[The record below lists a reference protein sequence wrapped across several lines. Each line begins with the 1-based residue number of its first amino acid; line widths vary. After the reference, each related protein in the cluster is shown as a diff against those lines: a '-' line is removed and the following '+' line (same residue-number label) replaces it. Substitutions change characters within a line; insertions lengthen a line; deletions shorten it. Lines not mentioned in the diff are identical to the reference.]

1 MYDMLDVVLLCRM
14 MSAQY
19 RIKIQPGVCS
29 TADKFDAQAWCRKD
43 KDGYVL
49 QVPFSPY
56 MTEEQW
62 RYLRGYIDHECGH
75 VKFTD
80 FETYANMYRSVVADC
95 LRYKPGA
102 SVTLKDFLHDYASM
116 VINILED
123 VRIERLMGI
132 DFPGSRTNLN
142 TLSEYLFKDCY
153 SVGMMMGNGMTGRL
167 YSLLFMRVRSLIN
180 PALEESAQLLYDDM
194 KADVLGEYTEYTRHL
209 DAVWGIG
216 DIFVQN
222 WNVEGAALEF
232 IRIVIEVLEVLEDCT
247 NTTKG
252 TNNRKSS
259 GNTSDSSAGGTG
271 DSSAG
276 GTGDSSDDDTGDSSD
291 GDTGDSSDGD
301 TGDSSDGD
309 TGDSSKNAHPSRK
322 KSVTISAKTVSSMA
336 ADLYDMQRDDKGNVS
351 RRFLDAVRDM
361 TDSLEDNK
369 QISDADL
376 MLVDSMF
383 THTAERL
390 DKLLDKTKMNAL
402 ADGKPVYIT
411 GCSRV
416 QALSPEQRGDMDVV
430 MYNLYGRLA
439 DVLQTM
445 TMVRHSTG
453 MCGARLDARVLHRT
467 SVGDGRIFSKK
478 VQRLR
483 RVTEVAL
490 LFDASGSM
498 SLTEYGKSN
507 NNEMAQCM
515 ALGCLKALRALP
527 GVKSSLSGFSN
538 GEMFVMSDYGG
549 PVHEVILSAIGG
561 TPLGA
566 SLVELTSQFSDGPD
580 VRRIILFFTDG
591 FPDNVGSVTMALN
604 LAKRSGIEV
613 YGIGLQTKAIHTF
626 MDSDHSIIVN
636 SIHELAGGMCD
647 MLRKGMVRA
656 YEV

>member
-1 MYDMLDVVLLCRM
+1 MYDIVDVVLLCRM

-29 TADKFDAQAWCRKD
+29 AADKFDAPAWCRKD

-95 LRYKPGA
+95 LQYKPGA

-142 TLSEYLFKDCY
+142 TLSEYLFKDCC
-153 SVGMMMGNGMTGRL
+153 SVSMTMGNGMTGRL

-180 PALEESAQLLYDDM
+180 PALEEPAQLLYDDM
-194 KADVLGEYTEYTRHL
+194 KADVLGKYTEYTRHL

-216 DIFVQN
+216 DIFVQD

-232 IRIVIEVLEVLEDCT
+232 IRIVIEVLEDYT
-247 NTTKG
+247 NTT
-252 TNNRKSS
+252 
-259 GNTSDSSAGGTG
+259 
-271 DSSAG
+271 
-276 GTGDSSDDDTGDSSD
+276 
-291 GDTGDSSDGD
+291 
-301 TGDSSDGD
+301 
-309 TGDSSKNAHPSRK
+309 
-322 KSVTISAKTVSSMA
+322 TVSSMA

-361 TDSLEDNK
+361 TDSLEDNN
-369 QISDADL
+369 QISDEDL
-376 MLVDSMF
+376 AFMDAMF
-383 THTAERL
+383 SHTAKRL
-390 DKLLDKTKMNAL
+390 DTLLDKTKINAL

-411 GCSRV
+411 DCSRV
-416 QALSPEQRGDMDVV
+416 HALSPEQRGDMDVV

-498 SLTEYGKSN
+498 ILTEYGKSN

-538 GEMFVMSDYGG
+538 GEMFVMSDYGA

-613 YGIGLQTKAIHTF
+613 YGIGLQTKAINTF

>member
-29 TADKFDAQAWCRKD
+29 TADKFDAPAWCRKD

-80 FETYANMYRSVVADC
+80 FETYTNMYRSVVADC

-142 TLSEYLFKDCY
+142 TLSEYLFKDCC
-153 SVGMMMGNGMTGRL
+153 SVSMMMGKGMAGRL

-194 KADVLGEYTEYTRHL
+194 KADVQVENYTEYTRHL

-216 DIFVQN
+216 DIFVQD

-232 IRIVIEVLEVLEDCT
+232 IRIVIEVLEDYT

-252 TNNRKSS
+252 TRNRKSS
-259 GNTSDSSAGGTG
+259 GNTSNSSAGG
-271 DSSAG
+271 
-276 GTGDSSDDDTGDSSD
+276 
-291 GDTGDSSDGD
+291 TGDSSDGD

-309 TGDSSKNAHPSRK
+309 TGDSSKDAHASRK

-361 TDSLEDNK
+361 TDSLEDNN

-376 MLVDSMF
+376 AFMDAMF
-383 THTAERL
+383 SHTAKRL
-390 DKLLDKTKMNAL
+390 DTLLDKTKMNAL

>member
-29 TADKFDAQAWCRKD
+29 TADKFDAPAWCRKD

-80 FETYANMYRSVVADC
+80 FQAYTELQKSVVDDC
-95 LRYKPGA
+95 LRYKPRA
-102 SVTLKDFLHDYASM
+102 SVTLKDFLKDYASM
-116 VINILED
+116 VVNILED

-142 TLSEYLFKDCY
+142 TLSEYLFKDCC
-153 SVGMMMGNGMTGRL
+153 SVSMMMGDGMAGRL

-194 KADVLGEYTEYTRHL
+194 KADVLVEDYTEYTRHL

-216 DIFVQN
+216 DSFVQD

-232 IRIVIEVLEVLEDCT
+232 IRIVIEVLEDYT
-247 NTTKG
+247 NTAQVTNSNG
-252 TNNRKSS
+252 TSS
-259 GNTSDSSAGGTG
+259 
-271 DSSAG
+271 
-276 GTGDSSDDDTGDSSD
+276 

-301 TGDSSDGD
+301 TSDSSAGD
-309 TGDSSKNAHPSRK
+309 TGDSSKNANASRK
-322 KSVTISAKTVSSMA
+322 KSVAISTMAVSAMSS
-336 ADLYDMQRDDKGNVS
+336 DLYDMQRDDKGNIR

-361 TDSLEDNK
+361 TDSLEDNN
-369 QISDADL
+369 QISDAD
-376 MLVDSMF
+376 MAFMDSMF
-383 THTAERL
+383 SHTAERL
-390 DKLLDKTKMNAL
+390 DKLLDKHKMDAL

-411 GCSRV
+411 DRSHV
-416 QALSPEQRGDMDVV
+416 HALSPEQRGDMDVV

-445 TMVRHSTG
+445 TLVRHSTG
-453 MCGARLDARVLHRT
+453 LCGARLDAHVLHRA

-498 SLTEYGKSN
+498 GVNEYGKSN

-538 GEMFVMSDYGG
+538 GEMFVMSDYGA
-549 PVHEVILSAIGG
+549 PVHEVILSAVGG

-613 YGIGLQTKAIHTF
+613 YGIGLQTKAINTF

>member
-1 MYDMLDVVLLCRM
+1 MYDIVDVVLLCRM

-142 TLSEYLFKDCY
+142 TLSEYLFKDCC
-153 SVGMMMGNGMTGRL
+153 SVSMMMGNGMTGRL

-180 PALEESAQLLYDDM
+180 PALEESSQLLYDDM
-194 KADVLGEYTEYTRHL
+194 KADVSVENYTEYIRHL
-209 DAVWGIG
+209 DAVWDIG
-216 DIFVQN
+216 DSFVQD
-222 WNVEGAALEF
+222 WNVERAAREF
-232 IRIVIEVLEVLEDCT
+232 ISIVIEVLEDYT

-271 DSSAG
+271 DSS
-276 GTGDSSDDDTGDSSD
+276 D
-291 GDTGDSSDGD
+291 GDTGDSSNGD
-301 TGDSSDGD
+301 TGDSSNGD
-309 TGDSSKNAHPSRK
+309 TGNSSKAAQTSRK

-336 ADLYDMQRDDKGNVS
+336 ADLYDMQRDDKGNIS
-351 RRFLDAVRDM
+351 RRFMDAVRDM
-361 TDSLEDNK
+361 TDSLEDNN
-369 QISDADL
+369 QISDEDL
-376 MLVDSMF
+376 AFMDAMF
-383 THTAERL
+383 SHTAKRL
-390 DKLLDKTKMNAL
+390 DTLLDRTKMNAL

-416 QALSPEQRGDMDVV
+416 NALSPEQRGDMDVV

-445 TMVRHSTG
+445 TLVRHSTG

-467 SVGDGRIFSKK
+467 SVGEGRIFSKK

-538 GEMFVMSDYGG
+538 GEMFVMSDYGS
-549 PVHEVILSAIGG
+549 PVHEVVLSAIGG

>member
-1 MYDMLDVVLLCRM
+1 MYDIVDVVLLCRM

-19 RIKIQPGVCS
+19 RIKIQPGVFS
-29 TADKFDAQAWCRKD
+29 LADKFDASAWCRKD

-95 LRYKPGA
+95 LQYKPKA

-116 VINILED
+116 VVNILED

-142 TLSEYLFKDCY
+142 TLSEYLFKDCC
-153 SVGMMMGNGMTGRL
+153 SVSMMMGEGMAGRL

-194 KADVLGEYTEYTRHL
+194 KADVLVEDYTEYTRHL

-216 DIFVQN
+216 DIFVQD
-222 WNVEGAALEF
+222 WNVERAALEF
-232 IRIVIEVLEVLEDCT
+232 IRIVIEVLEDYT
-247 NTTKG
+247 NTAQG
-252 TNNRKSS
+252 TNSNGTSS
-259 GNTSDSSAGGTG
+259 
-271 DSSAG
+271 
-276 GTGDSSDDDTGDSSD
+276 

-301 TGDSSDGD
+301 TVDSSDSDTSDSSDGD
-309 TGDSSKNAHPSRK
+309 TGNFSDDGTASGK
-322 KSVTISAKTVSSMA
+322 KSVAVSTMAVSAMSS
-336 ADLYDMQRDDKGNVS
+336 DLYDMQLDDKGNIH

-361 TDSLEDNK
+361 TDSLENNN
-369 QISDADL
+369 QISDEDL
-376 MLVDSMF
+376 AFMDSMF
-383 THTAERL
+383 SRTAERL
-390 DKLLDKTKMNAL
+390 DTLLDKHKMDEL
-402 ADGKPVYIT
+402 ADGKRVYIT
-411 GCSRV
+411 DCSHV
-416 QALSPEQRGDMDVV
+416 HALSPEQRGDMDVV

-445 TMVRHSTG
+445 TLVRHSTG
-453 MCGARLDARVLHRT
+453 LCGARLDAHVLHRA

-498 SLTEYGKSN
+498 GMNEYGKSN

-538 GEMFVMSDYGG
+538 GEMFVMSDYGA
-549 PVHEVILSAIGG
+549 PVHEVILSAVGG

-613 YGIGLQTKAIHTF
+613 YGIGLQTKAINTF

-636 SIHELAGGMCD
+636 SINDLAGGMCD

>member
-1 MYDMLDVVLLCRM
+1 MYNMVDVVLLCRM
-14 MSAQY
+14 LSAQY
-19 RIKIQPGVCS
+19 RIKIQPGVFS
-29 TADKFDAQAWCRKD
+29 IADKFDASAWCRKD

-80 FETYANMYRSVVADC
+80 FETYANMYRSVVDDC
-95 LRYKPGA
+95 LRYKPRA

-116 VINILED
+116 VVNILED

-142 TLSEYLFKDCY
+142 MLSEYLFKDCY
-153 SVGMMMGNGMTGRL
+153 SVSTMMGEGMAGRL

-194 KADVLGEYTEYTRHL
+194 KADVLVEDYTEYTRHL

-216 DIFVQN
+216 DIFVQD

-232 IRIVIEVLEVLEDCT
+232 IRIVIEVLEDYT
-247 NTTKG
+247 NTAQG
-252 TNNRKSS
+252 TNSNGTSS
-259 GNTSDSSAGGTG
+259 GDTS
-271 DSSAG
+271 
-276 GTGDSSDDDTGDSSD
+276 DSSD
-291 GDTGDSSDGD
+291 GDTS
-301 TGDSSDGD
+301 
-309 TGDSSKNAHPSRK
+309 DSSKDAHAARK
-322 KSVTISAKTVSSMA
+322 KSVAISTMAVSAMSS
-336 ADLYDMQRDDKGNVS
+336 DLYDMQRDDKGNIS

-361 TDSLEDNK
+361 TDSLENNN

-376 MLVDSMF
+376 AFMDSMF
-383 THTAERL
+383 SHTAERL
-390 DKLLDKTKMNAL
+390 DKLLDKHKMDAL
-402 ADGKPVYIT
+402 VDGKPVYIT
-411 GCSRV
+411 DRSHV
-416 QALSPEQRGDMDVV
+416 HALSPEQRGDMDVV

-445 TMVRHSTG
+445 TLVRHSTG
-453 MCGARLDARVLHRT
+453 LCGARLDAHVLHRA

-490 LFDASGSM
+490 LFDTSGSM
-498 SLTEYGKSN
+498 GVNEYGKSN

-549 PVHEVILSAIGG
+549 PVHEVILSAVGG

-613 YGIGLQTKAIHTF
+613 YGIGLQTKAINTF

>member
-1 MYDMLDVVLLCRM
+1 MYDIVDVVLLCRM

-19 RIKIQPGVCS
+19 RIKIQPGVC
-29 TADKFDAQAWCRKD
+29 TAADKFSAPAWCRKD

-95 LRYKPGA
+95 LCYKPGA
-102 SVTLKDFLHDYASM
+102 SVTLKNFLHDYASM

-142 TLSEYLFKDCY
+142 TLSEYLFKDCC
-153 SVGMMMGNGMTGRL
+153 SVSMMMGNGMTGRL

-180 PALEESAQLLYDDM
+180 PALEEFARLLYDDL
-194 KADVLGEYTEYTRHL
+194 KAEVLREYTEYTRHL

-216 DIFVQN
+216 DIFVQD
-222 WNVEGAALEF
+222 WNVERAALEF
-232 IRIVIEVLEVLEDCT
+232 IRIVIEVLEDYT

-259 GNTSDSSAGGTG
+259 GNTSDSSAGGG
-271 DSSAG
+271 
-276 GTGDSSDDDTGDSSD
+276 
-291 GDTGDSSDGD
+291 

-309 TGDSSKNAHPSRK
+309 TGDSSKDAHPSRK

-336 ADLYDMQRDDKGNVS
+336 ADLYEMQRDDKGNVS

-361 TDSLEDNK
+361 TDSLEDNN

-376 MLVDSMF
+376 AFMDAMF
-383 THTAERL
+383 SHTAKRL
-390 DKLLDKTKMNAL
+390 DTLLDRTKMNAL

-411 GCSRV
+411 SCSRV
-416 QALSPEQRGDMDVV
+416 NALSPEQRGDMDVV

-445 TMVRHSTG
+445 TLVRHSTG
-453 MCGARLDARVLHRT
+453 LCGARLDARVLHRT
-467 SVGDGRIFSKK
+467 SIGDGRIFSKK

-538 GEMFVMSDYGG
+538 GEMFVMSDYGA

>member
-1 MYDMLDVVLLCRM
+1 MYDIVDVVLLCRM

-29 TADKFDAQAWCRKD
+29 SADKFDAPAWCRKD

-80 FETYANMYRSVVADC
+80 FETYANMSRSVVADC

-142 TLSEYLFKDCY
+142 TLSEYLFKDCC
-153 SVGMMMGNGMTGRL
+153 SVSMMMGNGMTGRL

-194 KADVLGEYTEYTRHL
+194 KADVQVENYTDYTHHL
-209 DAVWGIG
+209 DAVWDIG
-216 DIFVQN
+216 DSFVQD

-232 IRIVIEVLEVLEDCT
+232 IRIVIEVLEDYT

-271 DSSAG
+271 DSS
-276 GTGDSSDDDTGDSSD
+276 D
-291 GDTGDSSDGD
+291 GDTS
-301 TGDSSDGD
+301 DSSDGD

-322 KSVTISAKTVSSMA
+322 KAVTISAKTVSSMA

-351 RRFLDAVRDM
+351 RRFLDAVQDM
-361 TDSLEDNK
+361 TDSLEDNN
-369 QISDADL
+369 QISDEDL
-376 MLVDSMF
+376 AFMDAMF
-383 THTAERL
+383 SRTAKRL
-390 DKLLDKTKMNAL
+390 DTLLDRTKMNAL

-411 GCSRV
+411 DCSRV
-416 QALSPEQRGDMDVV
+416 NALSPEQRGDMDVV

-498 SLTEYGKSN
+498 SLNECGQSN

-538 GEMFVMSDYGG
+538 GEMFVMSDYGA

>member
-1 MYDMLDVVLLCRM
+1 MYDIVDVVLLCRM

-29 TADKFDAQAWCRKD
+29 TADKFDAPAWCRKD

-102 SVTLKDFLHDYASM
+102 SVTLKNFLYDYASM

-142 TLSEYLFKDCY
+142 TLSEYLFKDCC
-153 SVGMMMGNGMTGRL
+153 SVSMMMGNGMTGRL

-180 PALEESAQLLYDDM
+180 PALEESAQLLYDDL
-194 KADVLGEYTEYTRHL
+194 KADVQVENYTDYTRHL
-209 DAVWGIG
+209 DAVWDIG
-216 DIFVQN
+216 DSFVQD
-222 WNVEGAALEF
+222 WNVEHAALEF
-232 IRIVIEVLEVLEDCT
+232 IRIVIEVLEDYT

-252 TNNRKSS
+252 TNSRKSS
-259 GNTSDSSAGGTG
+259 GTTSDSSAGGTG
-271 DSSAG
+271 DSS
-276 GTGDSSDDDTGDSSD
+276 D
-291 GDTGDSSDGD
+291 GDTS
-301 TGDSSDGD
+301 DSSDGD
-309 TGDSSKNAHPSRK
+309 TGDSSKNANPSRK

-336 ADLYDMQRDDKGNVS
+336 ADLYDMQRDDRGNVS

-361 TDSLEDNK
+361 TDSLEDNN
-369 QISDADL
+369 QISDEDL
-376 MLVDSMF
+376 AFMDAMF
-383 THTAERL
+383 SHTAKRL
-390 DKLLDKTKMNAL
+390 DTLLDRTKMNAL

-411 GCSRV
+411 DCSRV
-416 QALSPEQRGDMDVV
+416 HALSPEQRGDMDVV

-445 TMVRHSTG
+445 TLVRHSTG

-498 SLTEYGKSN
+498 SLTEYGQSN

-538 GEMFVMSDYGG
+538 GKMFVMSDYGA

-591 FPDNVGSVTMALN
+591 VPDTVGSVTMALN

-647 MLRKGMVRA
+647 MLRKGMVLA

>member
-1 MYDMLDVVLLCRM
+1 M

-19 RIKIQPGVCS
+19 RIKIQPGVC
-29 TADKFDAQAWCRKD
+29 TAADKFDAPAWCRKD

-80 FETYANMYRSVVADC
+80 FETYTNMYRSVVADC

-142 TLSEYLFKDCY
+142 TLSEYLFKDCC
-153 SVGMMMGNGMTGRL
+153 SVSMTMGNGMTGRL

-180 PALEESAQLLYDDM
+180 PALEEPAQLLYDDL
-194 KADVLGEYTEYTRHL
+194 KADVQAKYTDYTRHL
-209 DAVWGIG
+209 DAVWDIG
-216 DIFVQN
+216 DSFVQD
-222 WNVEGAALEF
+222 WNVERAAREF
-232 IRIVIEVLEVLEDCT
+232 ISIVIEVLEDYT

-271 DSSAG
+271 DSS
-276 GTGDSSDDDTGDSSD
+276 
-291 GDTGDSSDGD
+291 DGD

-309 TGDSSKNAHPSRK
+309 TGDSSKPEQPSRK
-322 KSVTISAKTVSSMA
+322 KSVTISAKTVSSRA
-336 ADLYDMQRDDKGNVS
+336 ADLYDMQRDDRGNIS
-351 RRFLDAVRDM
+351 RRFMDAVRDM
-361 TDSLEDNK
+361 TDSLEDNN
-369 QISDADL
+369 QISDEDL
-376 MLVDSMF
+376 AFMDTMF
-383 THTAERL
+383 SHTAKRL
-390 DKLLDKTKMNAL
+390 DTLLDRTKMNAL

-416 QALSPEQRGDMDVV
+416 HALSPEQRGDMDVV

-445 TMVRHSTG
+445 TLVRHSTG

-538 GEMFVMSDYGG
+538 GEMFVMSDYGS

>member
-1 MYDMLDVVLLCRM
+1 MYDIVDVVLLCRM

-19 RIKIQPGVCS
+19 RIKIQPGVFS
-29 TADKFDAQAWCRKD
+29 IADKFDASAWCRKD

-142 TLSEYLFKDCY
+142 MLSEYLFKDCC
-153 SVGMMMGNGMTGRL
+153 SVSMMMGEGMAGRL

-194 KADVLGEYTEYTRHL
+194 KADVQVDDYAEYTRHL

-216 DIFVQN
+216 DIFVQDG
-222 WNVEGAALEF
+222 NVERAALDF
-232 IRIVIEVLEVLEDCT
+232 IRIVIEVLEDYM
-247 NTTKG
+247 NTAQG
-252 TNNRKSS
+252 TNSNGTSS
-259 GNTSDSSAGGTG
+259 GDTSDSSAGDTG

-276 GTGDSSDDDTGDSSD
+276 G
-291 GDTGDSSDGD
+291 

-309 TGDSSKNAHPSRK
+309 TGDSSKNANASRK
-322 KSVTISAKTVSSMA
+322 KSVAISTMAVSAMSS
-336 ADLYDMQRDDKGNVS
+336 DLYDMQRDDKGNIS

-361 TDSLEDNK
+361 TDSLENNN

-376 MLVDSMF
+376 AFMDSMF
-383 THTAERL
+383 SHTAERL
-390 DKLLDKTKMNAL
+390 DKMLDKYKMDAL

-411 GCSRV
+411 DHSHV
-416 QALSPEQRGDMDVV
+416 HALSPEQRGDMDVV

-445 TMVRHSTG
+445 TLVRHSTG
-453 MCGARLDARVLHRT
+453 LCGARLDAHVLHRA

-498 SLTEYGKSN
+498 GVNEYGKSN

-549 PVHEVILSAIGG
+549 PVHEVILSAVGG

-613 YGIGLQTKAIHTF
+613 YGIGLQTKAINTF

>member
-1 MYDMLDVVLLCRM
+1 MYDIVDVVLLCRM

-29 TADKFDAQAWCRKD
+29 TADKFDAPAWCRKD

-49 QVPFSPY
+49 QIPFSPY

-80 FETYANMYRSVVADC
+80 FETYANMYRSVVAAC

-102 SVTLKDFLHDYASM
+102 SVTLKDFLKDYANM
-116 VINILED
+116 VVNILED

-142 TLSEYLFKDCY
+142 KLSEHLFKDCY
-153 SVGMMMGNGMTGRL
+153 SVSTMMGDGMVGRL

-180 PALEESAQLLYDDM
+180 PALEESAQLLYDDL
-194 KADVLGEYTEYTRHL
+194 KADVLSEYTEYTRHL
-209 DAVWGIG
+209 DDVWDIG
-216 DIFVQN
+216 DSFVQN
-222 WNVEGAALEF
+222 WNVECAALEF
-232 IRIVIEVLEVLEDCT
+232 IRIVIEVLEDYT

-259 GNTSDSSAGGTG
+259 GTTSDSSAGGTG
-271 DSSAG
+271 DSS
-276 GTGDSSDDDTGDSSD
+276 D
-291 GDTGDSSDGD
+291 GDTS
-301 TGDSSDGD
+301 DSSDGD
-309 TGDSSKNAHPSRK
+309 TGDSSKNANPSRK

-336 ADLYDMQRDDKGNVS
+336 ADLYDMQRDDRGNVS

-361 TDSLEDNK
+361 TDSLENNN
-369 QISDADL
+369 QVSDEDL
-376 MLVDSMF
+376 AFMDSMF
-383 THTAERL
+383 SHTAERL
-390 DKLLDKTKMNAL
+390 DTLLDKHKMDDL
-402 ADGKPVYIT
+402 ADDKRVYINK
-411 GCSRV
+411 CSHV
-416 QALSPEQRGDMDVV
+416 HALSPEQRGDMDVV

-445 TMVRHSTG
+445 TLVRHSTG
-453 MCGARLDARVLHRT
+453 LCGARLDAHVLHRA

-498 SLTEYGKSN
+498 SMTEYSKSN

-538 GEMFVMSDYGG
+538 GEMFVMSDYGA
-549 PVHEVILSAIGG
+549 PVHEVILSACGG

-613 YGIGLQTKAIHTF
+613 YGIGLQTKAINTF

>member
-1 MYDMLDVVLLCRM
+1 MYDIVDVVLLCRM

-29 TADKFDAQAWCRKD
+29 TTDKLSAPAWCRKD

-80 FETYANMYRSVVADC
+80 FETYANMSRSVVADC
-95 LRYKPGA
+95 LQYKPGA

-142 TLSEYLFKDCY
+142 TLSEYLFKDCC
-153 SVGMMMGNGMTGRL
+153 SVSMMMGNGMTGRL

-180 PALEESAQLLYDDM
+180 PALEESAQLLYDDL
-194 KADVLGEYTEYTRHL
+194 KADVQVENYTDYTRHL
-209 DAVWGIG
+209 DAVWDIG
-216 DIFVQN
+216 DNFVQD
-222 WNVEGAALEF
+222 WNVECAALEF
-232 IRIVIEVLEVLEDCT
+232 IRIVIEVLEDYT

-259 GNTSDSSAGGTG
+259 GTTSDSSA
-271 DSSAG
+271 
-276 GTGDSSDDDTGDSSD
+276 
-291 GDTGDSSDGD
+291 GDTGDSSDGG
-301 TGDSSDGD
+301 TGDSSDGGTGD
-309 TGDSSKNAHPSRK
+309 SSDGGTGDSSKNANPSRK

-336 ADLYDMQRDDKGNVS
+336 ADLYDMQQDDKGNVS

-361 TDSLEDNK
+361 TDSLEDNN
-369 QISDADL
+369 QISDEDL
-376 MLVDSMF
+376 AFMDSMF
-383 THTAERL
+383 SHTAERL
-390 DKLLDKTKMNAL
+390 DTLLDKQKMDDL
-402 ADGKPVYIT
+402 ADGKRVYIT
-411 GCSRV
+411 KDSHV
-416 QALSPEQRGDMDVV
+416 HALSPEQRGDMDVV

-445 TMVRHSTG
+445 TLVRHSTG
-453 MCGARLDARVLHRT
+453 LCGARLDARVLHRT

-498 SLTEYGKSN
+498 RMTEYGKSN

-538 GEMFVMSDYGG
+538 GEMFVMSDYGA

-636 SIHELAGGMCD
+636 SIHELADGMCD

>member
-1 MYDMLDVVLLCRM
+1 MYNMVDVVLLCRM
-14 MSAQY
+14 LSAQY
-19 RIKIQPGVCS
+19 RIKIQPGGCS
-29 TADKFDAQAWCRKD
+29 VADKFDAPAWCRKD

-56 MTEEQW
+56 MTDEQW

-80 FETYANMYRSVVADC
+80 FQTYTNTHKSVVADC

-102 SVTLKDFLHDYASM
+102 SAYLKDFLHEYAAT
-116 VINILED
+116 VVNILED

-153 SVGMMMGNGMTGRL
+153 SVSTMMGDGMAGRL

-194 KADVLGEYTEYTRHL
+194 KADVQVDDYAEYTRHL

-216 DIFVQN
+216 DIFVQD
-222 WNVEGAALEF
+222 WNVERAALEF
-232 IRIVIEVLEVLEDCT
+232 IRIVIEVLEDYT
-247 NTTKG
+247 NTTQG
-252 TNNRKSS
+252 TNSNRTSS
-259 GNTSDSSAGGTG
+259 
-271 DSSAG
+271 
-276 GTGDSSDDDTGDSSD
+276 

-301 TGDSSDGD
+301 TGDSPDGD
-309 TGDSSKNAHPSRK
+309 TGDSSDGGTASGK
-322 KSVTISAKTVSSMA
+322 KSVAVSDKAVSAMA
-336 ADLYDMQRDDKGNVS
+336 SGLYNLLQEDKGNI
-351 RRFLDAVRDM
+351 RKRFLYAVQDM
-361 TDSLEDNK
+361 TDSLENNNK
-369 QISDADL
+369 ISDDDRAFLDF
-376 MLVDSMF
+376 MF
-383 THTAERL
+383 TRPADR
-390 DKLLDKTKMNAL
+390 LLDTLRHKNMMDAL
-402 ADGKPVYIT
+402 ADGKRVYIT
-411 GCSRV
+411 DHSYV
-416 QALSPEQRGDMDVV
+416 HALNPEQRGDMDVV

-445 TMVRHSTG
+445 TLVRHSTG
-453 MCGARLDARVLHRT
+453 MCGARLDSRVLHRA

-498 SLTEYGKSN
+498 SMNEYGMSS

-538 GEMFVMSDYGG
+538 GEMFVMSDYDD
-549 PVHEVILSAIGG
+549 PVQEVILSACGG

-591 FPDNVGSVTMALN
+591 FPDYVGSVTLALDM
-604 LAKRSGIEV
+604 AKRSGIEV
-613 YGIGLQTKAIHTF
+613 YGIGLQTKAINTF

-636 SIHELAGGMCD
+636 SINDLAGGMCD
-647 MLRKGMVRA
+647 MLRKGMMRA

>member
-1 MYDMLDVVLLCRM
+1 MYDIVDVVLLCRM

-19 RIKIQPGVCS
+19 RIKIQPGVFS
-29 TADKFDAQAWCRKD
+29 VADKFDAQAWCRKD

-49 QVPFSPY
+49 KVPFSPR
-56 MTEEQW
+56 MTDEQW

-95 LRYKPGA
+95 LQYKPGA

-142 TLSEYLFKDCY
+142 TLSEYLFKDCC
-153 SVGMMMGNGMTGRL
+153 SVSTMMGDGMAGRL

-194 KADVLGEYTEYTRHL
+194 KADVLVEDYTEYTRHL

-216 DIFVQN
+216 DSFVQD
-222 WNVEGAALEF
+222 WNVERAALEF
-232 IRIVIEVLEVLEDCT
+232 IRIVIEVLEDYT
-247 NTTKG
+247 NTAQG
-252 TNNRKSS
+252 TNSNGTSS
-259 GNTSDSSAGGTG
+259 GDTS
-271 DSSAG
+271 
-276 GTGDSSDDDTGDSSD
+276 DSSD

-301 TGDSSDGD
+301 TSDSSAGD
-309 TGDSSKNAHPSRK
+309 TGDSSKNANASRK

-351 RRFLDAVRDM
+351 RRFLDAVQDM
-361 TDSLEDNK
+361 TDSLENNN
-369 QISDADL
+369 QVSDED
-376 MLVDSMF
+376 MTLVDSMF

-390 DKLLDKTKMNAL
+390 DTLLDRTKMNAL
-402 ADGKPVYIT
+402 ADGKRVYIT
-411 GCSRV
+411 ECSYV
-416 QALSPEQRGDMDVV
+416 HALSPEQRGDMDVV

-445 TMVRHSTG
+445 TLVRHSTG
-453 MCGARLDARVLHRT
+453 LCGARLDAHVLHRA

-498 SLTEYGKSN
+498 GVNEYGKSN

-515 ALGCLKALRALP
+515 ALGCLKALRVLP

-538 GEMFVMSDYGG
+538 GEMFVMSDYGA
-549 PVHEVILSAIGG
+549 PVHEVILSAVGG

-613 YGIGLQTKAIHTF
+613 YGIGLQTKAINTF

>member
-1 MYDMLDVVLLCRM
+1 MYDIVDVVLLCRM

-19 RIKIQPGVCS
+19 RIKIQPGVFS
-29 TADKFDAQAWCRKD
+29 VADKFDAQAWCRKD

-49 QVPFSPY
+49 KVPFSPR
-56 MTEEQW
+56 MTDEQW

-95 LRYKPGA
+95 LQYKPRA

-116 VINILED
+116 VVNILED

-153 SVGMMMGNGMTGRL
+153 SVSTMMGDGMAGRL

-194 KADVLGEYTEYTRHL
+194 KADVLVEDYTEYTRHL

-216 DIFVQN
+216 DIFVQD
-222 WNVEGAALEF
+222 WNVECAALEF
-232 IRIVIEVLEVLEDCT
+232 IRIVIEVLEDYT
-247 NTTKG
+247 NTAQG
-252 TNNRKSS
+252 TNSNGTSS
-259 GNTSDSSAGGTG
+259 GDTSDSSDG
-271 DSSAG
+271 DTS
-276 GTGDSSDDDTGDSSD
+276 DSSDGDTSDSSDGDTSDSSDGDTSDSSD
-291 GDTGDSSDGD
+291 GDTGNFSD
-301 TGDSSDGD
+301 DG
-309 TGDSSKNAHPSRK
+309 TASVK
-322 KSVTISAKTVSSMA
+322 KSVAVSTMAVSAMSS
-336 ADLYDMQRDDKGNVS
+336 DLYDMQRDDKGNIR
-351 RRFLDAVRDM
+351 RRFLDAVHDM
-361 TDSLEDNK
+361 TDSLENNN
-369 QISDADL
+369 QVSDEDL
-376 MLVDSMF
+376 AFMDAMF
-383 THTAERL
+383 SRTAERL
-390 DKLLDKTKMNAL
+390 DKLLDKHKMDAL

-411 GCSRV
+411 DRSHV
-416 QALSPEQRGDMDVV
+416 HALSPEQRGDMDVV

-445 TMVRHSTG
+445 TLVRHSTG
-453 MCGARLDARVLHRT
+453 LCGARLDAHVLHRA

-498 SLTEYGKSN
+498 GVNEYGKSN

-549 PVHEVILSAIGG
+549 PVHEVILSAVGG

-613 YGIGLQTKAIHTF
+613 YGIGLQTKAINTF

>member
-1 MYDMLDVVLLCRM
+1 MYDIVDVVLLCRM

-142 TLSEYLFKDCY
+142 TLSEYLFKDCC
-153 SVGMMMGNGMTGRL
+153 SVSMMMGNGMTGRL

-180 PALEESAQLLYDDM
+180 PALEESSQLLYDDM
-194 KADVLGEYTEYTRHL
+194 KADVSVENYTEYIRHL
-209 DAVWGIG
+209 DAVWDIG
-216 DIFVQN
+216 DSFVQD
-222 WNVEGAALEF
+222 WNVERAAREF
-232 IRIVIEVLEVLEDCT
+232 ISIVIEVLEDYT

-271 DSSAG
+271 DSS
-276 GTGDSSDDDTGDSSD
+276 D
-291 GDTGDSSDGD
+291 GDTGDSSNGD
-301 TGDSSDGD
+301 TGN
-309 TGDSSKNAHPSRK
+309 SSKAAQTSRK

-336 ADLYDMQRDDKGNVS
+336 ADLYDMQRDDKGNIS
-351 RRFLDAVRDM
+351 RRFMDAVRDM
-361 TDSLEDNK
+361 TDSLEDNN
-369 QISDADL
+369 QISDEDL
-376 MLVDSMF
+376 AFMDAMF
-383 THTAERL
+383 SHTAKRL
-390 DKLLDKTKMNAL
+390 DTLLDRTKMNAL

-416 QALSPEQRGDMDVV
+416 NALSPEQRGDMDVV

-445 TMVRHSTG
+445 TLVRHSTG

-467 SVGDGRIFSKK
+467 SVGEGRIFSKK

-538 GEMFVMSDYGG
+538 GEMFVMSDYGS
-549 PVHEVILSAIGG
+549 PVHEVVLSAIGG

>member
-1 MYDMLDVVLLCRM
+1 MYDIVDVVLLCRM

-19 RIKIQPGVCS
+19 RIKIQPGVC
-29 TADKFDAQAWCRKD
+29 TAADKFSAPAWCRKD

-102 SVTLKDFLHDYASM
+102 SVTLKTFLHNYASM

-142 TLSEYLFKDCY
+142 TLSEYLFKDCC
-153 SVGMMMGNGMTGRL
+153 SVSMMMGNGMTGRL

-180 PALEESAQLLYDDM
+180 PALEESAQLLYDDL
-194 KADVLGEYTEYTRHL
+194 KADVQVENYTDYTRHL
-209 DAVWGIG
+209 DAVWDIG
-216 DIFVQN
+216 DIFVQD
-222 WNVEGAALEF
+222 WNVECAALEF
-232 IRIVIEVLEVLEDCT
+232 IRIVIEVLEDYT
-247 NTTKG
+247 NTAQG
-252 TNNRKSS
+252 TNSNGTSS
-259 GNTSDSSAGGTG
+259 GDTS
-271 DSSAG
+271 
-276 GTGDSSDDDTGDSSD
+276 DSSD
-291 GDTGDSSDGD
+291 GDTSDSSDGD
-301 TGDSSDGD
+301 TS
-309 TGDSSKNAHPSRK
+309 DSSKDAHASRK
-322 KSVTISAKTVSSMA
+322 KSVTISTMAVSAMSS
-336 ADLYDMQRDDKGNVS
+336 DLYDMQRDDKGNVS

-361 TDSLEDNK
+361 TDSLEDNN
-369 QISDADL
+369 QISDEDL
-376 MLVDSMF
+376 AFMDAMF
-383 THTAERL
+383 SHTAKRL
-390 DKLLDKTKMNAL
+390 DTLLDRTKMNAL

-411 GCSRV
+411 DCSRV
-416 QALSPEQRGDMDVV
+416 HALSPEQRGDMDVV

-538 GEMFVMSDYGG
+538 GEMFVMSDYGA

-656 YEV
+656 YEI

>member
-1 MYDMLDVVLLCRM
+1 MYDIVDVVLLCRM

-49 QVPFSPY
+49 QVPFSPR
-56 MTEEQW
+56 MTDEQW

-102 SVTLKDFLHDYASM
+102 SVTLKDFLYDYASM

-142 TLSEYLFKDCY
+142 TLSEYLFKDCC
-153 SVGMMMGNGMTGRL
+153 SVSMMMGNGMTGRL

-194 KADVLGEYTEYTRHL
+194 KADVSVENYTEYTRHL

-222 WNVEGAALEF
+222 WNVECAALEF
-232 IRIVIEVLEVLEDCT
+232 IRIVIEVLEDYT

-259 GNTSDSSAGGTG
+259 GNTSDSSDGDTS
-271 DSSAG
+271 DSSDG
-276 GTGDSSDDDTGDSSD
+276 DTGDSSDDDTGDSS
-291 GDTGDSSDGD
+291 
-301 TGDSSDGD
+301 
-309 TGDSSKNAHPSRK
+309 KPAQPSRK

-336 ADLYDMQRDDKGNVS
+336 ADLYDMQRDDKGNIR
-351 RRFLDAVRDM
+351 RRFLDAVLDM
-361 TDSLEDNK
+361 TDSLENNN
-369 QISDADL
+369 QISDEDL
-376 MLVDSMF
+376 AFMDAMF
-383 THTAERL
+383 SRTAERL
-390 DKLLDKTKMNAL
+390 DTLLDKHKMDEL
-402 ADGKPVYIT
+402 ADGKRVYIT
-411 GCSRV
+411 DCSHV
-416 QALSPEQRGDMDVV
+416 HALSPEQRGDMDVV

-445 TMVRHSTG
+445 TLVRHSTG
-453 MCGARLDARVLHRT
+453 LCGARLDARVLHRT

-498 SLTEYGKSN
+498 RLTEYGQSH

-538 GEMFVMSDYGG
+538 GEMFVMSDYGA
-549 PVHEVILSAIGG
+549 PIHEVILSAIGG

-613 YGIGLQTKAIHTF
+613 YGIGLQTKAINTF

>member
-1 MYDMLDVVLLCRM
+1 MYDIVDVVLLCRM

-29 TADKFDAQAWCRKD
+29 AADKFDAPAWCRKD

-80 FETYANMYRSVVADC
+80 FETYANMSRSVVADC

-142 TLSEYLFKDCY
+142 TLSEYLFKDCC
-153 SVGMMMGNGMTGRL
+153 SVSMMMGDGMAGRL

-180 PALEESAQLLYDDM
+180 PALEEPAQLLYDDM
-194 KADVLGEYTEYTRHL
+194 KADVLVEDYTGYTRHL

-216 DIFVQN
+216 DIFVQD

-232 IRIVIEVLEVLEDCT
+232 IRIVIEVLEDYT

-259 GNTSDSSAGGTG
+259 GDTSDSSDGDTS
-271 DSSAG
+271 DSSDDDA
-276 GTGDSSDDDTGDSSD
+276 GDSSDDDAC
-291 GDTGDSSDGD
+291 
-301 TGDSSDGD
+301 DSSDGD
-309 TGDSSKNAHPSRK
+309 TGDSSKDAHTWK
-322 KSVTISAKTVSSMA
+322 KAVTISAKTVSSMA

-361 TDSLEDNK
+361 TDSLEDNN
-369 QISDADL
+369 QISDEDL
-376 MLVDSMF
+376 AFMDAMF
-383 THTAERL
+383 SRTAKRL
-390 DKLLDKTKMNAL
+390 DTLLDRTKMNAL

-411 GCSRV
+411 DCSRV

-498 SLTEYGKSN
+498 SLNECGQSN

-538 GEMFVMSDYGG
+538 GEMFVMSDYGS

>member
-95 LRYKPGA
+95 LQYKPKA

-153 SVGMMMGNGMTGRL
+153 SVSMMMGEGMAGRL

-180 PALEESAQLLYDDM
+180 PALEEPAQLLYDDL
-194 KADVLGEYTEYTRHL
+194 KADVQEKYTDYTRHL

-222 WNVEGAALEF
+222 WNVECAALEF
-232 IRIVIEVLEVLEDCT
+232 IRIVIEVLEDYT
-247 NTTKG
+247 NTTQG

-259 GNTSDSSAGGTG
+259 GNTSDSSDG
-271 DSSAG
+271 DTS
-276 GTGDSSDDDTGDSSD
+276 DSSD

-636 SIHELAGGMCD
+636 SIHELAGGMCE

>member
-1 MYDMLDVVLLCRM
+1 MYDIVDVVLLCRM

-29 TADKFDAQAWCRKD
+29 SADKFDAPAWCRKD

-80 FETYANMYRSVVADC
+80 FETYANMSRSVVADC
-95 LRYKPGA
+95 LQYKPGA

-153 SVGMMMGNGMTGRL
+153 SVSTMMGNGMTGRL
-167 YSLLFMRVRSLIN
+167 YSLLFMRVRALIN
-180 PALEESAQLLYDDM
+180 PALEESAQLLYDDL
-194 KADVLGEYTEYTRHL
+194 KADVQEKYTDYTHHL
-209 DAVWGIG
+209 DAVWDIG
-216 DIFVQN
+216 DSFVQN

-232 IRIVIEVLEVLEDCT
+232 IRIVIEVLEDYT

-259 GNTSDSSAGGTG
+259 GTTSNSSA
-271 DSSAG
+271 
-276 GTGDSSDDDTGDSSD
+276 

-301 TGDSSDGD
+301 TSDSSDGD

-336 ADLYDMQRDDKGNVS
+336 ADLYDMQQDDKGNVS
-351 RRFLDAVRDM
+351 RRFLNAVRDM
-361 TDSLEDNK
+361 TDSLEDNN
-369 QISDADL
+369 QISDEDL
-376 MLVDSMF
+376 AFMDAMF
-383 THTAERL
+383 SHTAERL
-390 DKLLDKTKMNAL
+390 DTLLDRTKMNAL

-416 QALSPEQRGDMDVV
+416 NALSPEQRGDMDVV

-467 SVGDGRIFSKK
+467 SVGDGRIFFKK

-498 SLTEYGKSN
+498 RLTEYGKSN

-538 GEMFVMSDYGG
+538 GEMFVMSDYGA
-549 PVHEVILSAIGG
+549 PVHEVILSAVGG

>member
-1 MYDMLDVVLLCRM
+1 MYDILDVVLLCRM

-29 TADKFDAQAWCRKD
+29 IADKFDAPAWCRKD

-49 QVPFSPY
+49 QVPFSPR
-56 MTEEQW
+56 MTDEQW

-116 VINILED
+116 VIDILED

-142 TLSEYLFKDCY
+142 TLSEYLFKDCC
-153 SVGMMMGNGMTGRL
+153 SVSMMMGNGMTGRL

-180 PALEESAQLLYDDM
+180 PALEEPAQLLYDDM
-194 KADVLGEYTEYTRHL
+194 KADVLVEDYTEYTRHL

-216 DIFVQN
+216 DIFVQD
-222 WNVEGAALEF
+222 WNVERAALEF
-232 IRIVIEVLEVLEDCT
+232 IRIVIEVLEDYT
-247 NTTKG
+247 NTAQG
-252 TNNRKSS
+252 TNSNGTSS
-259 GNTSDSSAGGTG
+259 GDTSDSSAGV
-271 DSSAG
+271 
-276 GTGDSSDDDTGDSSD
+276 
-291 GDTGDSSDGD
+291 
-301 TGDSSDGD
+301 
-309 TGDSSKNAHPSRK
+309 TGDSSKDAHASRK
-322 KSVTISAKTVSSMA
+322 TSVAVSTMAVSAMSS
-336 ADLYDMQRDDKGNVS
+336 DLYDMQRDDKGNIS

-361 TDSLEDNK
+361 TDSLENNN

-376 MLVDSMF
+376 AFMDSMF
-383 THTAERL
+383 SHTAERL
-390 DKLLDKTKMNAL
+390 DTLLDKHKMDAL

-411 GCSRV
+411 ARSHV
-416 QALSPEQRGDMDVV
+416 HALSPEQRGDMDVV

-445 TMVRHSTG
+445 TLVRHSTG
-453 MCGARLDARVLHRT
+453 LCGARLDAHVLHRA

-498 SLTEYGKSN
+498 GVNEYGKSN

-538 GEMFVMSDYGG
+538 GEMFVMSDYGA
-549 PVHEVILSAIGG
+549 PVHEVILSAVGG

-613 YGIGLQTKAIHTF
+613 YGIGLQTKAINTF

>member
-1 MYDMLDVVLLCRM
+1 MYDIVDVVLLCRM

-19 RIKIQPGVCS
+19 RIKIQPGVCA
-29 TADKFDAQAWCRKD
+29 TADKFDASAWCRKD

-95 LRYKPGA
+95 LQYKPKA

-142 TLSEYLFKDCY
+142 TLSEYLFKDCC
-153 SVGMMMGNGMTGRL
+153 SVSMMMGEGMAGRL

-194 KADVLGEYTEYTRHL
+194 KADVQVDDYAEYTRHL

-216 DIFVQN
+216 DIFVQD
-222 WNVEGAALEF
+222 WNVERAALEF
-232 IRIVIEVLEVLEDCT
+232 IRIVIEVLEDYT
-247 NTTKG
+247 NTTQG
-252 TNNRKSS
+252 TNSNRTSS
-259 GNTSDSSAGGTG
+259 G
-271 DSSAG
+271 
-276 GTGDSSDDDTGDSSD
+276 DTGDSPD

-301 TGDSSDGD
+301 TGDSSDGG
-309 TGDSSKNAHPSRK
+309 TASEK
-322 KSVTISAKTVSSMA
+322 KSVDISTKAVSVMA
-336 ADLYDMQRDDKGNVS
+336 SGLYKLQHEDKGNI
-351 RRFLDAVRDM
+351 RKRFLDVVQDM
-361 TDSLEDNK
+361 TDSLENNNK
-369 QISDADL
+369 ISDVDL
-376 MLVDSMF
+376 AFMDIMF
-383 THTAERL
+383 SQPAERL
-390 DKLLDKTKMNAL
+390 LDTLRNKDMMDAL
-402 ADGKPVYIT
+402 ADGKRVYIT
-411 GCSRV
+411 DHNYV
-416 QALSPEQRGDMDVV
+416 HALNPEQRGDMDVV

-445 TMVRHSTG
+445 TLVRHSTG
-453 MCGARLDARVLHRT
+453 MCGARLDSRVLHRA

-498 SLTEYGKSN
+498 APNNYDRYN

-538 GEMFVMSDYGG
+538 GEMFVMSDYDD
-549 PVHEVILSAIGG
+549 PVQEVILSACGG

-591 FPDNVGSVTMALN
+591 FPDNVGFVTLALD

-613 YGIGLQTKAIHTF
+613 YGIGLQTKAINTF

-636 SIHELAGGMCD
+636 SINDLAGGMCD

>member
-1 MYDMLDVVLLCRM
+1 MYDIVDVVLLCRM

-19 RIKIQPGVCS
+19 RIKIQPGVFS
-29 TADKFDAQAWCRKD
+29 AADKFDAPAWCRKD

-95 LRYKPGA
+95 LQYKPGA

-116 VINILED
+116 VVNILED

-142 TLSEYLFKDCY
+142 TLSEYLFKDCC
-153 SVGMMMGNGMTGRL
+153 SVSTMMGEGMAGRL

-194 KADVLGEYTEYTRHL
+194 KADVLVEDYTEYTRHL

-216 DIFVQN
+216 DIFVQD
-222 WNVEGAALEF
+222 WNVERAALEF
-232 IRIVIEVLEVLEDCT
+232 IRIVIEVLEDYT
-247 NTTKG
+247 NTAQG
-252 TNNRKSS
+252 TNSNGTSS
-259 GNTSDSSAGGTG
+259 GDTS
-271 DSSAG
+271 
-276 GTGDSSDDDTGDSSD
+276 DSSD
-291 GDTGDSSDGD
+291 GDTSDSSDGD
-301 TGDSSDGD
+301 TS
-309 TGDSSKNAHPSRK
+309 DSSKDAHVSRK
-322 KSVTISAKTVSSMA
+322 KSVTISTMAVSAMSS
-336 ADLYDMQRDDKGNVS
+336 DLYDMQRDDKGNIS

-361 TDSLEDNK
+361 TDSLENNS
-369 QISDADL
+369 QISDEDL
-376 MLVDSMF
+376 ALMDVMF
-383 THTAERL
+383 SRTAERL
-390 DKLLDKTKMNAL
+390 DKLLDKHKMDAL
-402 ADGKPVYIT
+402 ADGEPVYIT
-411 GCSRV
+411 DRSRV
-416 QALSPEQRGDMDVV
+416 HALSPEQRGDMDVV

-445 TMVRHSTG
+445 TLVRHSTG
-453 MCGARLDARVLHRT
+453 LCGARLDAHVLHRA

-498 SLTEYGKSN
+498 GTNEYGKSN

-549 PVHEVILSAIGG
+549 PVHEVILSAVGG

-591 FPDNVGSVTMALN
+591 FPDYVGSVTMALN

-613 YGIGLQTKAIHTF
+613 YGIGLQTKAINTF

-636 SIHELAGGMCD
+636 NIHELADGMCD

>member
-1 MYDMLDVVLLCRM
+1 MYDIVDVVLLCRM

-29 TADKFDAQAWCRKD
+29 TADKFDASAWCRKD

-80 FETYANMYRSVVADC
+80 FQTYMDLQKSVVDDC
-95 LRYKPGA
+95 LRNYKPGA
-102 SVTLKDFLHDYASM
+102 SVTLKDFLHNYASM

-153 SVGMMMGNGMTGRL
+153 SVSTMMGDGMAGRL

-194 KADVLGEYTEYTRHL
+194 KADVLVEDYTEYTRHL

-216 DIFVQN
+216 DIFVQD
-222 WNVEGAALEF
+222 WNVERAALEF
-232 IRIVIEVLEVLEDCT
+232 IRIVIEVLEDYT
-247 NTTKG
+247 NTAQG
-252 TNNRKSS
+252 TNSNGTSS
-259 GNTSDSSAGGTG
+259 GDTS
-271 DSSAG
+271 
-276 GTGDSSDDDTGDSSD
+276 DSSD
-291 GDTGDSSDGD
+291 GDTSDSSDGD
-301 TGDSSDGD
+301 TDDSSDGD
-309 TGDSSKNAHPSRK
+309 TSDSSKDAHVSRK
-322 KSVTISAKTVSSMA
+322 QSVAVSTMAVSAMSS
-336 ADLYDMQRDDKGNVS
+336 DLYDMQRDDKGNIS
-351 RRFLDAVRDM
+351 RRFLEAVRDM
-361 TDSLEDNK
+361 TDSLENNN
-369 QISDADL
+369 QVSDEDL
-376 MLVDSMF
+376 AFMDSMF
-383 THTAERL
+383 SHTAERL
-390 DKLLDKTKMNAL
+390 DTLLDKQKMDDL
-402 ADGKPVYIT
+402 ADGKRVYIT
-411 GCSRV
+411 KDSHV
-416 QALSPEQRGDMDVV
+416 HALSPEQRGDMDVV

-445 TMVRHSTG
+445 TLVRHSTG
-453 MCGARLDARVLHRT
+453 LCGARLDARVLHRT

-498 SLTEYGKSN
+498 RMTEYGKSN

-527 GVKSSLSGFSN
+527 GGKCSLSGFSN
-538 GEMFVMSDYGG
+538 GEMFVMSDYGA
-549 PVHEVILSAIGG
+549 PVHEVILSAVGG

-604 LAKRSGIEV
+604 LAKRSGIKV

>member
-1 MYDMLDVVLLCRM
+1 MYDIVDVVLLCRM

-29 TADKFDAQAWCRKD
+29 TADKFDAPAWCRKD

-116 VINILED
+116 VVNILED

-153 SVGMMMGNGMTGRL
+153 SVSTMMGEGMVGRL

-180 PALEESAQLLYDDM
+180 PALEESAQLLYDDL
-194 KADVLGEYTEYTRHL
+194 KADVLVENYTEYTRHL

-216 DIFVQN
+216 DIFVQD

-232 IRIVIEVLEVLEDCT
+232 IRIVIEVLEDYT

-259 GNTSDSSAGGTG
+259 GTTS
-271 DSSAG
+271 
-276 GTGDSSDDDTGDSSD
+276 
-291 GDTGDSSDGD
+291 
-301 TGDSSDGD
+301 DSSDGD
-309 TGDSSKNAHPSRK
+309 TGDSSKNANPSRK

-336 ADLYDMQRDDKGNVS
+336 ADLYDMQWDDRGNVS

-361 TDSLEDNK
+361 TDSLENNN
-369 QISDADL
+369 QISDEDL
-376 MLVDSMF
+376 AFMDAMF
-383 THTAERL
+383 SHTAERL
-390 DKLLDKTKMNAL
+390 DTLLDKRKMDDL
-402 ADGKPVYIT
+402 ADGKRVHIT
-411 GCSRV
+411 ECSHV
-416 QALSPEQRGDMDVV
+416 HALSPEQRGDMDVV

-445 TMVRHSTG
+445 TLVRHSTG
-453 MCGARLDARVLHRT
+453 LCGARLDAHVLHRA

-498 SLTEYGKSN
+498 RMTEYGKSN

-527 GVKSSLSGFSN
+527 GVKSSLSGFSD
-538 GEMFVMSDYGG
+538 GKMFVMSDYGA
-549 PVHEVILSAIGG
+549 PVHEVILSAVGG

-566 SLVELTSQFSDGPD
+566 SLVELTSHFSDGPD

-613 YGIGLQTKAIHTF
+613 YGIGLQTKAINTF

>member
-1 MYDMLDVVLLCRM
+1 MYDILDVVLLCRM

-29 TADKFDAQAWCRKD
+29 IADKFDAPAWCRKD

-80 FETYANMYRSVVADC
+80 FETYVNMYRSVVADC

-116 VINILED
+116 VVNILED

-142 TLSEYLFKDCY
+142 KLSEYLFQDCC
-153 SVGMMMGNGMTGRL
+153 SVSKMMGDGMAGRL

-194 KADVLGEYTEYTRHL
+194 KADVLVEDYTEYTRHL

-216 DIFVQN
+216 DIFVQD
-222 WNVEGAALEF
+222 WNVERAAREF
-232 IRIVIEVLEVLEDCT
+232 IRIVIEVLEDYT
-247 NTTKG
+247 NTAQG
-252 TNNRKSS
+252 TNSNGTSS
-259 GNTSDSSAGGTG
+259 GDTSDSS
-271 DSSAG
+271 S
-276 GTGDSSDDDTGDSSD
+276 
-291 GDTGDSSDGD
+291 GDTGDSSA
-301 TGDSSDGD
+301 GD
-309 TGDSSKNAHPSRK
+309 TGDSSKNANASRK
-322 KSVTISAKTVSSMA
+322 KSVVISTMAVSAMSS
-336 ADLYDMQRDDKGNVS
+336 DLYDMQRDDKGNIR
-351 RRFLDAVRDM
+351 RRFLDAVRAM
-361 TDSLEDNK
+361 TDSLEDNN

-376 MLVDSMF
+376 AFMDYSMF
-383 THTAERL
+383 SHTAERL
-390 DKLLDKTKMNAL
+390 DKLLDKHKMDAL

-411 GCSRV
+411 DRSHV
-416 QALSPEQRGDMDVV
+416 HALSPEQRGDMDVV

-445 TMVRHSTG
+445 TLVRHSTG
-453 MCGARLDARVLHRT
+453 LCGARLDAHVLHRA

-498 SLTEYGKSN
+498 GVNEYGKSN

-549 PVHEVILSAIGG
+549 PVHEVILSAVGG

-613 YGIGLQTKAIHTF
+613 YGIGLQTKAINTF

>member
-1 MYDMLDVVLLCRM
+1 MYDIVDVVLLCRM

-29 TADKFDAQAWCRKD
+29 TADKFDAPAWCRKD

-80 FETYANMYRSVVADC
+80 FETYTNMYRSVVADC
-95 LRYKPGA
+95 LQYKPGA

-142 TLSEYLFKDCY
+142 TLSEYLFKDCC
-153 SVGMMMGNGMTGRL
+153 SASMTMGDGMTGRL

-180 PALEESAQLLYDDM
+180 PALEEPAQLLYDDL
-194 KADVLGEYTEYTRHL
+194 KADVLVEDYTDYTRHL

-216 DIFVQN
+216 DIFVQD

-232 IRIVIEVLEVLEDCT
+232 IRIVIEVLEDYT

-271 DSSAG
+271 DSS
-276 GTGDSSDDDTGDSSD
+276 
-291 GDTGDSSDGD
+291 DGD

-309 TGDSSKNAHPSRK
+309 TGDSSKDAHAWK
-322 KSVTISAKTVSSMA
+322 KAVTISAKTVSSMA

-361 TDSLEDNK
+361 TDSLEDNN
-369 QISDADL
+369 QISDEDL
-376 MLVDSMF
+376 AFMDAMF
-383 THTAERL
+383 SRTAKRL
-390 DKLLDKTKMNAL
+390 DTLLDRTKLNAL

-411 GCSRV
+411 DCSRV

-498 SLTEYGKSN
+498 SLNECGQSN

-538 GEMFVMSDYGG
+538 GEMFVMSDYGA

>member
-1 MYDMLDVVLLCRM
+1 MYDMVDVVLLCRM
-14 MSAQY
+14 LSAQY
-19 RIKIQPGVCS
+19 KIKIQPGACS
-29 TADKFDAQAWCRKD
+29 VADKFDAPAWCRKD

-49 QVPFSPY
+49 QVPFSPH
-56 MTEEQW
+56 MTDEQW

-80 FETYANMYRSVVADC
+80 FQTYTNTHKSVVADC
-95 LRYKPGA
+95 LCYKPRA
-102 SVTLKDFLHDYASM
+102 SAYLKDFLHEYAAT
-116 VINILED
+116 VVNILED

-142 TLSEYLFKDCY
+142 KLSEYLFKDCY
-153 SVGMMMGNGMTGRL
+153 SVSTMMGDGMVGRL

-180 PALEESAQLLYDDM
+180 PALEESARLLYDDL
-194 KADVLGEYTEYTRHL
+194 KADVPVDTCTEYTRHL

-216 DIFVQN
+216 DTFRQD
-222 WNVEGAALEF
+222 WSVEHAALEF
-232 IRIVIEVLEVLEDCT
+232 IRIVIEVLEDYK
-247 NTTKG
+247 NTPQG

-259 GNTSDSSAGGTG
+259 G
-271 DSSAG
+271 
-276 GTGDSSDDDTGDSSD
+276 DTGDSSD
-291 GDTGDSSDGD
+291 GGTASG
-301 TGDSSDGD
+301 
-309 TGDSSKNAHPSRK
+309 K

-336 ADLYDMQRDDKGNVS
+336 ADLYNLQWNDKGNIS
-351 RRFLDAVRDM
+351 RRFLDEMQTA
-361 TDSLEDNK
+361 TDRLENNN
-369 QISDADL
+369 QISDEDRAFID
-376 MLVDSMF
+376 VMF
-383 THTAERL
+383 SHTAKRL
-390 DKLLDKTKMNAL
+390 DTLLDKHKMDAL
-402 ADGKPVYIT
+402 ADDKRVYIT
-411 GCSRV
+411 ECSHV
-416 QALSPEQRGDMDVV
+416 HALNPEQRSDMDVV

-445 TMVRHSTG
+445 TLVRHSTG
-453 MCGARLDARVLHRT
+453 MCGARLDAHVLHRA

-498 SLTEYGKSN
+498 SVNEYGQSN
-507 NNEMAQCM
+507 NNEIAQCM

-549 PVHEVILSAIGG
+549 PVQEVILSAVGG

-591 FPDNVGSVTMALN
+591 FPDNVGSVTMALD

-613 YGIGLQTKAIHTF
+613 YGIGLQTKAINTF

-647 MLRKGMVRA
+647 MLRKGMVQA

>member
-1 MYDMLDVVLLCRM
+1 MYDIVDVVLLCRM

-19 RIKIQPGVCS
+19 RIKIQPGVFS
-29 TADKFDAQAWCRKD
+29 VADKFDAQAWCRKD

-49 QVPFSPY
+49 KVPFSPR
-56 MTEEQW
+56 MTDEQW

-80 FETYANMYRSVVADC
+80 FETYANMYRSAVADC
-95 LRYKPGA
+95 LQYKPRA

-116 VINILED
+116 VVNILED

-142 TLSEYLFKDCY
+142 TLSEYLFKDCC
-153 SVGMMMGNGMTGRL
+153 SVSTMMGDGMAGRL

-180 PALEESAQLLYDDM
+180 PALEEPAQLLYDDM
-194 KADVLGEYTEYTRHL
+194 KADVLVEDYTEYTRHL

-216 DIFVQN
+216 DSFVQD
-222 WNVEGAALEF
+222 WNVERAAREF
-232 IRIVIEVLEVLEDCT
+232 IRIVIEVLEDYT
-247 NTTKG
+247 NTAQG
-252 TNNRKSS
+252 TNSNGTSS
-259 GNTSDSSAGGTG
+259 GDTSDSSDG
-271 DSSAG
+271 DTS
-276 GTGDSSDDDTGDSSD
+276 DSSD
-291 GDTGDSSDGD
+291 GDTGNFSD
-301 TGDSSDGD
+301 DG
-309 TGDSSKNAHPSRK
+309 TASVK
-322 KSVTISAKTVSSMA
+322 KSVAVSTMAVSAMSS
-336 ADLYDMQRDDKGNVS
+336 DLYDMQRDDKGNIH
-351 RRFLDAVRDM
+351 RRFLDAVHDM
-361 TDSLEDNK
+361 TDSLENNN
-369 QISDADL
+369 QVSDEDL
-376 MLVDSMF
+376 AFMDAMF
-383 THTAERL
+383 SRTAERL
-390 DKLLDKTKMNAL
+390 DTLLDKHKMDEL
-402 ADGKPVYIT
+402 ADGKRVYIT
-411 GCSRV
+411 KDIHV
-416 QALSPEQRGDMDVV
+416 HALSPEQRGDMDVV

-445 TMVRHSTG
+445 TLVRHSTG
-453 MCGARLDARVLHRT
+453 LCGARLDAHVLHRA

-498 SLTEYGKSN
+498 RMTEYGKSN

-538 GEMFVMSDYGG
+538 GKMFVMSDYGA
-549 PVHEVILSAIGG
+549 PVHEVILSAVGG

-613 YGIGLQTKAIHTF
+613 YGIGLQTKAINTF

>member
-29 TADKFDAQAWCRKD
+29 TADKFDAPAWCRKD

-80 FETYANMYRSVVADC
+80 FETYTNMYRSVVADC

-142 TLSEYLFKDCY
+142 TLSEYLFKDCC
-153 SVGMMMGNGMTGRL
+153 SVSMMMGKGMAGRL

-194 KADVLGEYTEYTRHL
+194 KADVQVENYTEYTRHL

-216 DIFVQN
+216 DIFVQD
-222 WNVEGAALEF
+222 WNVECAALEF
-232 IRIVIEVLEVLEDCT
+232 IRIVIEVLEDYT

-252 TNNRKSS
+252 TRNRKSS
-259 GNTSDSSAGGTG
+259 GNTSNSSAGG
-271 DSSAG
+271 
-276 GTGDSSDDDTGDSSD
+276 
-291 GDTGDSSDGD
+291 TGDSSDGD

-309 TGDSSKNAHPSRK
+309 TGDSSKDAHASRK

-361 TDSLEDNK
+361 TDSLEDNN

-376 MLVDSMF
+376 AFMDAMF
-383 THTAERL
+383 SHTAKRL
-390 DKLLDKTKMNAL
+390 DTLLDRTKMNAL

-411 GCSRV
+411 DCSRV
-416 QALSPEQRGDMDVV
+416 HALSPEQRGDMDVV

-498 SLTEYGKSN
+498 SLTEYGKSS

>member
-1 MYDMLDVVLLCRM
+1 MYDMVDVVLLCRM
-14 MSAQY
+14 LSAQY
-19 RIKIQPGVCS
+19 KIKIQPGVYQA
-29 TADKFDAQAWCRKD
+29 ADKFAAPAWCRKD

-62 RYLRGYIDHECGH
+62 RYLRGFIDHECGH

-80 FETYANMYRSVVADC
+80 FQTYMDLQKSVVDDC
-95 LRYKPGA
+95 LQYKPRA
-102 SVTLKDFLHDYASM
+102 SVTLKDFLKDYANM

-142 TLSEYLFKDCY
+142 KLSEHLFKDCY
-153 SVGMMMGNGMTGRL
+153 SVSTMMGDGMVGRL

-180 PALEESAQLLYDDM
+180 PALEESARLLYDDL
-194 KADVLGEYTEYTRHL
+194 KAEVLREYTEYTRHL

-216 DIFVQN
+216 DTFRQD

-232 IRIVIEVLEVLEDCT
+232 IRIVIEVLEDYT
-247 NTTKG
+247 NTPQG

-259 GNTSDSSAGGTG
+259 
-271 DSSAG
+271 
-276 GTGDSSDDDTGDSSD
+276 

-301 TGDSSDGD
+301 TGDSSDGG
-309 TGDSSKNAHPSRK
+309 TASGK

-336 ADLYDMQRDDKGNVS
+336 SDLYNLQWNDKGNIS
-351 RRFLDAVRDM
+351 RRFPDEMQTA
-361 TDSLEDNK
+361 TDRLENNN
-369 QISDADL
+369 QISDEDL
-376 MLVDSMF
+376 TLVDSMF

-390 DKLLDKTKMNAL
+390 DTLLDRTKMNAL
-402 ADGKPVYIT
+402 ADGKRVYIT
-411 GCSRV
+411 ECSHV
-416 QALSPEQRGDMDVV
+416 HALSPEQRGDMDVV

-453 MCGARLDARVLHRT
+453 MCGARLDARVLHRA

-478 VQRLR
+478 VRRLR

-498 SLTEYGKSN
+498 RMNEYGKSH

-538 GEMFVMSDYGG
+538 EEMFVMSDYGD
-549 PVHEVILSAIGG
+549 PVQEVILSAVGG

-591 FPDNVGSVTMALN
+591 FPDNVGSVTMALD

-613 YGIGLQTKAIHTF
+613 YGIGLQTKAINTF

-636 SIHELAGGMCD
+636 SINDLAGGMCD

>member
-1 MYDMLDVVLLCRM
+1 MYDIVDVVLLCRM

-19 RIKIQPGVCS
+19 RIKIQPGVFS
-29 TADKFDAQAWCRKD
+29 IADKFDASAWCRKD

-95 LRYKPGA
+95 LQYKPGA

-116 VINILED
+116 VVNILED

-142 TLSEYLFKDCY
+142 TLSEYLFKDCC
-153 SVGMMMGNGMTGRL
+153 SVSMMMGDGMAGRL

-194 KADVLGEYTEYTRHL
+194 KADVLVEDYTEYTRHL

-216 DIFVQN
+216 DIFVQD

-232 IRIVIEVLEVLEDCT
+232 IRIVIEVLEDYT
-247 NTTKG
+247 NTAQG

-259 GNTSDSSAGGTG
+259 GDTSDSSAGGTG

-276 GTGDSSDDDTGDSSD
+276 GTGDSSD
-291 GDTGDSSDGD
+291 
-301 TGDSSDGD
+301 GD
-309 TGDSSKNAHPSRK
+309 TGDSSKNAHASRK
-322 KSVTISAKTVSSMA
+322 KSVTISTMAVSAMSS
-336 ADLYDMQRDDKGNVS
+336 DLYDMQRDDKGNIS

-361 TDSLEDNK
+361 TDSLEDNN

-376 MLVDSMF
+376 AFMDSMF
-383 THTAERL
+383 SHTAERL
-390 DKLLDKTKMNAL
+390 DKLLDKHKMDAL
-402 ADGKPVYIT
+402 VDGKPVYIT
-411 GCSRV
+411 DHSHV
-416 QALSPEQRGDMDVV
+416 HALSPEQRGDMDVV

-445 TMVRHSTG
+445 TLVRHSTG
-453 MCGARLDARVLHRT
+453 LCGARLDAHVLHRA

-498 SLTEYGKSN
+498 GVNEYGKSN

-538 GEMFVMSDYGG
+538 GEMFVMSDYGA
-549 PVHEVILSAIGG
+549 PVHEVILSAVGG

-613 YGIGLQTKAIHTF
+613 YGIGLQTKAINTF

-636 SIHELAGGMCD
+636 SIHELADGMCD

>member
-19 RIKIQPGVCS
+19 RIKIQPGVFS
-29 TADKFDAQAWCRKD
+29 TADKFDAPAWCRKD

-80 FETYANMYRSVVADC
+80 FETYINMYRSVVADC

-102 SVTLKDFLHDYASM
+102 SVTLKDFLHAYASM

-142 TLSEYLFKDCY
+142 TLSEYLFKDCC
-153 SVGMMMGNGMTGRL
+153 SVSMMMGKGMAGRL

-194 KADVLGEYTEYTRHL
+194 KADVQVENYTEYTRHL

-216 DIFVQN
+216 DIFVQD

-232 IRIVIEVLEVLEDCT
+232 IRIVIEVLEDYT

-252 TNNRKSS
+252 TRNRKSS

-271 DSSAG
+271 DSSDG
-276 GTGDSSDDDTGDSSD
+276 DTGDSSDGGTGDSSD
-291 GDTGDSSDGD
+291 GDTGDSSDGG

-309 TGDSSKNAHPSRK
+309 TGDSSKDAHASRK
-322 KSVTISAKTVSSMA
+322 QSVTISAKTVSSMA

-361 TDSLEDNK
+361 TDSLEDNN

-376 MLVDSMF
+376 AFMDAMF
-383 THTAERL
+383 SHTAKRL
-390 DKLLDKTKMNAL
+390 DTLLDRTKMNAL

-411 GCSRV
+411 DCSRV
-416 QALSPEQRGDMDVV
+416 HALSPEQRGDMDVV

-498 SLTEYGKSN
+498 SLTEYGKSS

>member
-1 MYDMLDVVLLCRM
+1 MYDIVDVVLLCRM

-102 SVTLKDFLHDYASM
+102 SLTLKDFLHDYTSM

-142 TLSEYLFKDCY
+142 TLSEYLFKDCC
-153 SVGMMMGNGMTGRL
+153 SVSMVMGKGMTGRL

-180 PALEESAQLLYDDM
+180 PALEEPAQLLYDDL
-194 KADVLGEYTEYTRHL
+194 KADVQEKYTDYTRHL
-209 DAVWGIG
+209 DAVWDIG

-222 WNVEGAALEF
+222 WNVESAALEF
-232 IRIVIEVLEVLEDCT
+232 IRIVIEVLEDYT

-259 GNTSDSSAGGTG
+259 GTTSDSSAGG
-271 DSSAG
+271 G

-291 GDTGDSSDGD
+291 GDTGDSS
-301 TGDSSDGD
+301 
-309 TGDSSKNAHPSRK
+309 KAAQASRK

-361 TDSLEDNK
+361 TDSLEDNN
-369 QISDADL
+369 QISDEDL
-376 MLVDSMF
+376 AFMDAMF
-383 THTAERL
+383 SRTAHRL
-390 DKLLDKTKMNAL
+390 DTLLDRTKMNAL

-498 SLTEYGKSN
+498 SLN
-507 NNEMAQCM
+507 M
-515 ALGCLKALRALP
+515 
-527 GVKSSLSGFSN
+527 
-538 GEMFVMSDYGG
+538 GG
-549 PVHEVILSAIGG
+549 
-561 TPLGA
+561 
-566 SLVELTSQFSDGPD
+566 
-580 VRRIILFFTDG
+580 
-591 FPDNVGSVTMALN
+591 
-604 LAKRSGIEV
+604 
-613 YGIGLQTKAIHTF
+613 
-626 MDSDHSIIVN
+626 
-636 SIHELAGGMCD
+636 
-647 MLRKGMVRA
+647 
-656 YEV
+656 

>member
-1 MYDMLDVVLLCRM
+1 MYDMVDVVLLCRM
-14 MSAQY
+14 LSAQY
-19 RIKIQPGVCS
+19 KIKIQPGACS
-29 TADKFDAQAWCRKD
+29 VADKFDAPAWCRKD

-49 QVPFSPY
+49 QVPFSPH
-56 MTEEQW
+56 MTDEQW

-80 FETYANMYRSVVADC
+80 FQTYTNTHKSVVADC
-95 LRYKPGA
+95 LCYKPRA
-102 SVTLKDFLHDYASM
+102 SAYLKDFLHEYAAT
-116 VINILED
+116 VVNILED

-132 DFPGSRTNLN
+132 DFPGARTNLN
-142 TLSEYLFKDCY
+142 KLSEYLFKDCY
-153 SVGMMMGNGMTGRL
+153 SVSTMMGDGMAGRL

-194 KADVLGEYTEYTRHL
+194 KADVQVDDYAEYTRHL

-216 DIFVQN
+216 DSFRQD
-222 WNVEGAALEF
+222 WSVEGAALEF
-232 IRIVIEVLEVLEDCT
+232 IRIVIEVLEDYT
-247 NTTKG
+247 NTTQG
-252 TNNRKSS
+252 TSNRTSS
-259 GNTSDSSAGGTG
+259 
-271 DSSAG
+271 
-276 GTGDSSDDDTGDSSD
+276 
-291 GDTGDSSDGD
+291 GDTGDSSDGG
-301 TGDSSDGD
+301 TASG
-309 TGDSSKNAHPSRK
+309 K
-322 KSVTISAKTVSSMA
+322 KSVAVSDKAVSAMA
-336 ADLYDMQRDDKGNVS
+336 SGLYNLIQEDNGNI
-351 RRFLDAVRDM
+351 RKRFMCAVQDM
-361 TDSLEDNK
+361 TDSLENNNI
-369 QISDADL
+369 ISDADRAFL
-376 MLVDSMF
+376 DFMF
-383 THTAERL
+383 TRPADR
-390 DKLLDKTKMNAL
+390 LLDTLRYKNMMDAL
-402 ADGKPVYIT
+402 ADGKRVYIT
-411 GCSRV
+411 EHNYV
-416 QALSPEQRGDMDVV
+416 HALNPEQRGDMDVV

-445 TMVRHSTG
+445 TLVRHSTG
-453 MCGARLDARVLHRT
+453 MCGARLDSRVLYRA

-498 SLTEYGKSN
+498 SMNEYGQSN

-538 GEMFVMSDYGG
+538 GEMFVMSDYGD
-549 PVHEVILSAIGG
+549 PVQEVILSAIGG

-591 FPDNVGSVTMALN
+591 FPDNVGSVTMALD

-613 YGIGLQTKAIHTF
+613 YGIGLQTKAINTF

-636 SIHELAGGMCD
+636 SINDLAGGMCD

>member
-1 MYDMLDVVLLCRM
+1 MYDIVDVVLLCRM
-14 MSAQY
+14 LSAQY

-29 TADKFDAQAWCRKD
+29 AADKFDAPAWCRKD

-49 QVPFSPY
+49 QVPFSPH
-56 MTEEQW
+56 MTDEQW
-62 RYLRGYIDHECGH
+62 RYLRGFIDHECGH

-80 FETYANMYRSVVADC
+80 FQVYTDLHKSVVNDC
-95 LRYKPGA
+95 LSYKPRV
-102 SVTLKDFLHDYASM
+102 SVELKGFLYDYAAM

-142 TLSEYLFKDCY
+142 KLSEHLFKDCC
-153 SVGMMMGNGMTGRL
+153 SVSTMMGDGMVGRL

-180 PALEESAQLLYDDM
+180 PALEEPARLLYADM
-194 KADVLGEYTEYTRHL
+194 KADVLVDNYTEYTRHL

-216 DIFVQN
+216 DIFVQE
-222 WNVEGAALEF
+222 WNVEHSALEF
-232 IRIVIEVLEVLEDCT
+232 ISIVLEVLEDYT
-247 NTTKG
+247 NTTQS
-252 TNNRKSS
+252 TDNNRTSS
-259 GNTSDSSAGGTG
+259 GSQDGSTA
-271 DSSAG
+271 
-276 GTGDSSDDDTGDSSD
+276 DDTGDSSD

-301 TGDSSDGD
+301 TGDSSDGG
-309 TGDSSKNAHPSRK
+309 TASGK
-322 KSVTISAKTVSSMA
+322 KSVAISAKAVFAMA
-336 ADLYDMQRDDKGNVS
+336 SDLYNLQWDDKGNIS
-351 RRFLDAVRDM
+351 KRFLDEMQDTM
-361 TDSLEDNK
+361 KSLATNNQLFD
-369 QISDADL
+369 
-376 MLVDSMF
+376 VDRAFMDTMF
-383 THTAERL
+383 SHTAKRL
-390 DKLLDKTKMNAL
+390 DTLLNKRKMDAL

-411 GCSRV
+411 NCSHV
-416 QALSPEQRGDMDVV
+416 CALSPEQRGDMDAV
-430 MYNLYGRLA
+430 MYNIYGRLA

-445 TMVRHSTG
+445 TLVRHSTG
-453 MCGARLDARVLHRT
+453 MCGARLDAHVLHRA

-498 SLTEYGKSN
+498 AENGYSKGS

-515 ALGCLKALRALP
+515 ALGCIKALRTLP

-538 GEMFVMSDYGG
+538 GELFVMSDYDD
-549 PVHEVILSAIGG
+549 PVHEVILSARGD

-591 FPDNVGSVTMALN
+591 FPNAVGFVTLALD

-613 YGIGLQTKAIHTF
+613 YGIGLQTKAINTF
-626 MDSDHSIIVN
+626 MDSDHSMVVN
-636 SIHELAGGMCD
+636 SINDLAGGMCD

>member
-1 MYDMLDVVLLCRM
+1 MYNMVDVVLLCRM
-14 MSAQY
+14 LSAQY
-19 RIKIQPGVCS
+19 KIKIQPGACS
-29 TADKFDAQAWCRKD
+29 VADKFDAPVWCRKD

-62 RYLRGYIDHECGH
+62 RYLRGFIDHECGH

-80 FETYANMYRSVVADC
+80 FETYTNMQKSVVDDC
-95 LRYKPGA
+95 LRNYKPVA
-102 SVTLKDFLHDYASM
+102 SVTLKGFLKDYANM
-116 VINILED
+116 VVNILED

-142 TLSEYLFKDCY
+142 KLSEHLFKDCY
-153 SVGMMMGNGMTGRL
+153 SVSTMMGNGMVGRL

-194 KADVLGEYTEYTRHL
+194 KVEVLSECMEYIRHL

-216 DIFVQN
+216 DSFRQD
-222 WNVEGAALEF
+222 WNVERAAREF
-232 IRIVIEVLEVLEDCT
+232 IRIVIEVLEDYT
-247 NTTKG
+247 NTTQSI
-252 TNNRKSS
+252 NSNRTSS
-259 GNTSDSSAGGTG
+259 
-271 DSSAG
+271 
-276 GTGDSSDDDTGDSSD
+276 

-301 TGDSSDGD
+301 TGDSSYGD
-309 TGDSSKNAHPSRK
+309 TGDSSDGGTASGK
-322 KSVTISAKTVSSMA
+322 KSVAVSAKAVSAMA
-336 ADLYDMQRDDKGNVS
+336 SDLYNLQWNDEGNIS
-351 RRFLDAVRDM
+351 RRFLDEMQTA
-361 TDSLEDNK
+361 TDRLENNN
-369 QISDADL
+369 QISDEDL
-376 MLVDSMF
+376 TLVDSMF

-390 DKLLDKTKMNAL
+390 DTLLDRTKMNAL
-402 ADGKPVYIT
+402 ADGKRVYIT
-411 GCSRV
+411 ECSHIH
-416 QALSPEQRGDMDVV
+416 ALSPEQRGDMDVV

-445 TMVRHSTG
+445 TLVRHSTG
-453 MCGARLDARVLHRT
+453 LCGARLDAHVLHRA

-498 SLTEYGKSN
+498 VMNEYGKSN

-538 GEMFVMSDYGG
+538 GEMFVMSDYGD
-549 PVHEVILSAIGG
+549 PVQEVILSAIGG

-591 FPDNVGSVTMALN
+591 FPDNVGSVTMALD

-613 YGIGLQTKAIHTF
+613 YGIGLQTKAINTF

-636 SIHELAGGMCD
+636 SINDLAGGMCD